1 VVTEAAVI
9 KLEGKVRAV
18 HVIPSVD
25 EAAAIVPKATATKIP
40 VVGLTVT
47 DCQFE
52 FEGKVR
58 GVHVIPSVDEAAIVV
73 GPKVTATK
81 IPVVINSVVRL
92 I

>member
-1 VVTEAAVI
+1 MTEI
-9 KLEGKVRAV
+9 QDELEGKVRAV

-25 EAAAIVPKATATKIP
+25 EAAAVVLKTTATKTP

-47 DCQFE
+47 DCQDE
-52 FEGKVR
+52 LEGKVMA
-58 GVHVIPSVDEAAIVV
+58 VHLIPSVDEAAVV
-73 GPKVTATK
+73 DGPEATATK